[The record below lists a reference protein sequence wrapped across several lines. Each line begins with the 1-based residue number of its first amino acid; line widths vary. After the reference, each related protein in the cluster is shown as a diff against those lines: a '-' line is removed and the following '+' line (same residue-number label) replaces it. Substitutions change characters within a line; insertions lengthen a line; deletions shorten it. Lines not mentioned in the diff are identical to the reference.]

1 MGIFLNILVILLA
14 VIAFLIIYY
23 KTLNRDRKNQ
33 DYHLPFRKIRNDYET
48 GEEIGVDRRTMH
60 GSNTET
66 RSQEKAFLYKETHLK
81 DDSSGNIQDIEET
94 KQSKMKNEISKEE
107 YQLKDKYGK
116 NFIRLF
122 SRDPNHL
129 FSYWEINKQEYY
141 SSSPYLRLSTG
152 ENNSYNDIKIDHNSK
167 NWYID
172 CQADKEYQISIG
184 YKSEG
189 VFYPLATS
197 RKIHTPLDRPS
208 NIIDEHW
215 MSIEELSRYSYKVE
229 IGSLSII
236 REIEGRK
243 IQEEL
248 EADSLTLIK
257 K

>member
-1 MGIFLNILVILLA
+1 MGFFLNILVILLA

-48 GEEIGVDRRTMH
+48 GEENGVDRRTMS
-60 GSNTET
+60 GNNTENKL
-66 RSQEKAFLYKETHLK
+66 QEKPLFYSQTDLK
-81 DDSSGNIQDIEET
+81 HDSSGDIHDFKET
-94 KQSKMKNEISKEE
+94 NELKIENEIIKEE
-107 YQLKDKYGK
+107 YQLRDKYGK

-129 FSYWEINKQEYY
+129 FSYWEINKQEFYNN
-141 SSSPYLRLSTG
+141 SPYLRLHNG

-172 CQADKEYQISIG
+172 CQADKKYQLSIG
-184 YKSEG
+184 YKRDG
-189 VFYPLATS
+189 VFYPIETS
-197 RKIHTPLDRPS
+197 RKIRTPLDHPS
-208 NIIDEHW
+208 NKIDEHW

-236 REIEGRK
+236 KELEGRK

-248 EADSLTLIK
+248 EADSLTMVK